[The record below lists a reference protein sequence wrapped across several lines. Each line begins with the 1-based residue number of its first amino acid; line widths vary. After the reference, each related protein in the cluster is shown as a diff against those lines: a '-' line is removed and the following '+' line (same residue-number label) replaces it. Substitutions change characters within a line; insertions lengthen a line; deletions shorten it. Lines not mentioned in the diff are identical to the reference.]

1 MLPTSNIPCR
11 IQSPPVTLDK
21 RSMLQT
27 HRSSVQARTYQG
39 TIAWPPLLRVRAE
52 TRAIVTRVHTF
63 FLAMQKYFHFNI
75 KMGKLRNAKLGV
87 QDAESEHLYPPH
99 ARARCTLRAPQRP
112 QHTSPATRTRYTH
125 YRERSLSTRW
135 ISRSISRF
143 AADARLSNSF
153 LPWPM
158 PTRSFTRL
166 PSLK

>member
-21 RSMLQT
+21 RSVLQT

-39 TIAWPPLLRVRAE
+39 TIARPPLLRVRTE

-63 FLAMQKYFHFNI
+63 FLAMQKYFHFSI
-75 KMGKLRNAKLGV
+75 KMGKLRNAKLDA
-87 QDAESEHLYPPH
+87 QYAESEHLYPPH

-112 QHTSPATRTRYTH
+112 QHTSPVARTKRNPI

-153 LPWPM
+153 LP
-158 PTRSFTRL
+158 
-166 PSLK
+166 